1 MLSID
6 AIVEPM
12 KKKYLSKFQVKDKTA
27 KAELARAHEMIVL
40 LVIALMYVLTL
51 SSTMQV
57 ILDPLLA
64 CIAVVLLAVVGVIS
78 LSIVITLLRKR

>member
-12 KKKYLSKFQVKDKTA
+12 KKKYLSKFQMKDKTA

-40 LVIALMYVLTL
+40 LAVALMYILAL
-51 SSTMQV
+51 SSTTQL

-64 CIAVVLLAVVGVIS
+64 FIAVGLLAVVGVIS
-78 LSIVITLLRKR
+78 LSVVVTLLRKR